1 MGPVWRE
8 ADRMRGQLQSART
21 SAARAQRPSNYP
33 VRPANML
40 DTAISK
46 LGNSV
51 LAAAFK
57 QLQLR
62 SCPVGLPGAGKDA
75 TSDPGRERAPKN
87 AAQNP
92 PWMRDRK
99 DQSTGR
105 AKQEGAAMLAV
116 YRRPMIGK
124 NRLSFAGVTHDI
136 YWDARRRLAL
146 RLRYG
151 TASRA

>member
-1 MGPVWRE
+1 MGPVWHGLIGRE
-8 ADRMRGQLQSART
+8 ASCILRA
-21 SAARAQRPSNYP
+21 SAARAQRLANYP

-40 DTAISK
+40 DRAIGK
-46 LGNSV
+46 LGNYV
-51 LAAAFK
+51 VAAAFN

-62 SCPVGLPGAGKDA
+62 SCPVGLPGAGTDA
-75 TSDPGRERAPKN
+75 TSESGRERAPEN

-99 DQSTGR
+99 DQSMGR
-105 AKQEGAAMLAV
+105 AKREGAAMLAV
-116 YRRPMIGK
+116 YRRPMNGK